1 VVSLSPLTSH
11 AGLELKLAGHVSSDI
26 RVDLPGKPNETAA
39 WLLDRN
45 DNAAYIK
52 ANATYKKATFEADL
66 KFRYR
71 GFQSST
77 SLLSLSDKSQLDP
90 FRFDSNSAF
99 IEIRDVG
106 LKGLDLR
113 IGRQVI
119 NWGTADT
126 FNPTSNL
133 NPKDFE
139 DPLLFAESMGNQM
152 IRADWTPLKD
162 LTLTFVWVPVFR
174 GSLLPTTAS
183 AAFTDANAFA
193 RAVQNTTDPD
203 IAALMATQSAVA
215 GLFQY
220 SFASSVLAPE
230 TSLRN
235 SMGAFRMA
243 WKMLSFDWSA
253 SYFIGYDH
261 VPRGVSS
268 MAGTPQG
275 TTVPVQLGLEY
286 PRKQVIGLDVT
297 GQIPGIE
304 VGIWGE
310 VAAVI
315 HDTLKT
321 DITPG
326 FVLPS
331 GKTTA
336 TGIQDTAGVFYK
348 VTAGLDYSFTR
359 WLLVNAQY
367 VRGFFDEFGASQ
379 LDNYVVAGVVLKG
392 WRDKLEAKLFAVV
405 DVDDGSHIVFPQ
417 LILKPFGPVEFTAG
431 VFWYG
436 GTASSKFGQ
445 VATGPSRAFLK
456 LQLNL

>member
-1 VVSLSPLTSH
+1 MVSLLFSFASH
-11 AGLELKLAGHVSSDI
+11 AGLELKLSGHVSTDI
-26 RVDLPGKPNETAA
+26 HVDLPGKPNETAA
-39 WLLDRN
+39 WMLDRN
-45 DNAAYIK
+45 DNAAYLK
-52 ANATYKKATFEADL
+52 ATATYKKATLEADV

-71 GFQSST
+71 GFQSAL
-77 SLLSLSDKSQLDP
+77 SLPALSDKSLLDP

-99 IEIRDVG
+99 IEIRDVA
-106 LKGLDLR
+106 KGLDLR
-113 IGRQVI
+113 VGRQVI

-152 IRADWTPLKD
+152 VRADWTPRKD
-162 LTLTFVWVPVFR
+162 LTLTAVWVPVFR
-174 GSLLPTTAS
+174 GSLLPTSAS

-193 RAVQNTTDPD
+193 RAIRNTTDPD
-203 IAALMATQSAVA
+203 VAALIAAQSAVS
-215 GLFQY
+215 GLFSY
-220 SFASSVLAPE
+220 AFTSTVAIPE
-230 TSLRN
+230 TSLKN

-253 SYFIGYDH
+253 SYFIGFDH

-268 MAGTPQG
+268 SAGSAQG
-275 TTVPVQLGLEY
+275 STVPIALGLEY
-286 PRKQVIGLDVT
+286 PRKQVVGLDVS

-321 DITPG
+321 DISPG

-379 LDNYVVAGVVLKG
+379 LDNYVVAGAVIKG

-405 DVDDGSHIVFPQ
+405 DIDDGSHIIFPQ

-436 GTASSKFGQ
+436 GIASSKFGQ